1 MGKIISIVN
10 HKGGV
15 GKTMTSQ
22 NLGAAL
28 ALCGKKVLL
37 VDFDPQ
43 CNLTTQTISEVTV
56 PTISAVLN
64 EDLKV
69 KGQEVQ
75 ENLFILPGAEAL
87 DEDALN
93 LAAMDDVKEAS
104 HILKNALKSCKNDY
118 DFILIDAA
126 PGSSMLMVNAIT
138 TADVILVP
146 ISDKNS
152 ISGAKKLSKIIKAY
166 KVKAKGFYLLTRYD
180 GRLSVHKEIRKLLIT
195 KNREALLYTTIRQ
208 CEQLNQAACQSLDI
222 FRFAK
227 KSNGAMDYMDLANEI
242 IGQGEGDEAMPF

>member
-1 MGKIISIVN
+1 MGKVISIVN

-28 ALCGKKVLL
+28 ALSGKKVLL

-43 CNLTTQTISEVTV
+43 CNLTSQVISEATV
-56 PTISAVLN
+56 PTISNVLN
-64 EDLKV
+64 DDLKV
-69 KGQEVQ
+69 VGQEVLP
-75 ENLFILPGAEAL
+75 NLFILPGAEEL
-87 DEDALN
+87 DEDSLN

-104 HILKNALKSCKNDY
+104 HVLKTALKTCKNDY

-138 TADVILVP
+138 AADVILVP

-152 ISGAKKLSKIIKAY
+152 INGAKKLSKIIKAY
-166 KVKAKGFYLLTRYD
+166 KVKAKGYYLLTRYD
-180 GRLSVHKEIRKLLIT
+180 GRLSIHKEIRNLLIT
-195 KNREALLYTTIRQ
+195 KNRDALLYTTIRQ
-208 CEQLNQAACQSLDI
+208 CEQLNQAACQGLDI
-222 FRFAK
+222 FRFNK
-227 KSNGAMDYMDLANEI
+227 KSNGAADYMDLATEI
-242 IGQGEGDEAMPF
+242 IGQGQGDEAMPF